1 MDVFVEDRVIARLT
15 PGQFIGEMSFLTG
28 DKATA
33 DVRASEPS
41 RVLVWSQEHLNELF
55 NKKATLAFKIRG
67 ILGRDVVGKL
77 RTQSDFD
84 EKSMWARYQDQEQSP
99 DA

>member
-1 MDVFVEDRVIARLT
+1 
-15 PGQFIGEMSFLTG
+15 MS
-28 DKATA
+28 
-33 DVRASEPS
+33 VPRS
-41 RVLVWSQEHLNELF
+41 RVGCWSGLRSTSNELF

>member
-1 MDVFVEDRVIARLT
+1 MLNFHR
-15 PGQFIGEMSFLTG
+15 
-28 DKATA
+28 
-33 DVRASEPS
+33 
-41 RVLVWSQEHLNELF
+41 NELF

>member
-1 MDVFVEDRVIARLT
+1 
-15 PGQFIGEMSFLTG
+15 MS
-28 DKATA
+28 
-33 DVRASEPS
+33 VPRS
-41 RVLVWSQEHLNELF
+41 RVGCWSGLRSDLNELLD
-55 NKKATLAFKIRG
+55 KKATLAFKIRG